1 MSIRNSKEKLET
13 RDFISVGIFS
23 LIYAA
28 VAFIIGGLVQMT
40 PLTFP
45 FMPPVIAL
53 FTGTIFMLY
62 VAKIPKRGALTILGA
77 IGGLLLFIT
86 GMFWM
91 MSVFFVVCGFLA
103 DLICA
108 SARFQSFRRN
118 LTGYCV
124 MALAPMGA
132 YVPMAIMPEQFDSF
146 MRNKGNVETFS
157 GVIHAIGANRWAVPL
172 MALVTIFCAVL
183 GGLIGRKLL
192 KKHFEKAG
200 IV

>member
-1 MSIRNSKEKLET
+1 MNTETTNQRLQT
-13 RDFISVGIFS
+13 RDFISVGVFS

-28 VAFIIGGLVQMT
+28 VAFIIGGIVQMT
-40 PLTFP
+40 PVTFP
-45 FMPPVIAL
+45 FMPPVVAL
-53 FTGTIFMLY
+53 FTGAIFMLY
-62 VAKIPKRGALTILGA
+62 VAKIPKRWAITILGV
-77 IGGLLLFIT
+77 IGGVLLLVT

-91 MSVFFVVCGFLA
+91 MSVFFVICGFLA

-108 SARFQSFRRN
+108 SGQFRSFRRN
-118 LTGYCV
+118 LTGYCI

-132 YVPMAIMPEQFDSF
+132 YVPMAVMPAQFDDF
-146 MRNKGNVETFS
+146 MRNKGNAETFS
-157 GVIHAIGANRWAVPL
+157 GVIHAIGANWWAVPL
-172 MALVTIFCAVL
+172 MTLVTILCALL

>member
-1 MSIRNSKEKLET
+1 MNRDINKLQT

-28 VAFIIGGLVQMT
+28 VAFIIGGVAQMT

-45 FMPPVIAL
+45 FMPMVVAL
-53 FTGTIFMLY
+53 FTGTVFMLY
-62 VAKIPKRGALTILGA
+62 AAKIPKRGAITILGVIA
-77 IGGLLLFIT
+77 GILLFIT

-91 MSVFFVVCGFLA
+91 MSAFFVAFGIIA

-108 SARFQSFRRN
+108 SGQFKSFKRN
-118 LTGYCV
+118 MAAYCLL
-124 MALAPMGA
+124 ALAPMGA
-132 YVPMAIMPEQFDSF
+132 YVPMAVMPAQFDEFMSKKGDVSSF
-146 MRNKGNVETFS
+146 A
-157 GVIHAIGANRWAVPL
+157 GVIDAIGAQWWAIPL
-172 MALVTIFCAVL
+172 MTLGTIICA
-183 GGLIGRKLL
+183 LIGGYIGKKLL

>member
-1 MSIRNSKEKLET
+1 MNTPNRNTGLQT
-13 RDFISVGIFS
+13 RDFISIGVFS
-23 LIYAA
+23 LIYSVAA
-28 VAFIIGGLVQMT
+28 FVIGGVVQMT
-40 PLTFP
+40 PVTFP
-45 FMPPVIAL
+45 FMPPVVAL

-62 VAKIPKRGALTILGA
+62 VAKIPKRWALTILGI
-77 IGGLLLFIT
+77 IGGILLLVT

-91 MSVFFVVCGFLA
+91 MSAFFVIFGFLA

-108 SARFQSFRRN
+108 SAQFKSFRRN
-118 LTGYCV
+118 LAAYCV

-132 YVPMAIMPEQFDSF
+132 YVPMAVMPAQFDSF
-146 MRNKGNVETFS
+146 MKNKGDFESFS
-157 GVIHAIGANRWAVPL
+157 AVIHSIGANWWAIPV
-172 MALVTIFCAVL
+172 MTIVTLLFAVL